1 MVKAEQEAC
10 SDDDRK
16 EALGGWVKAPNK
28 YKEAH
33 DKDNSDNAEP
43 LKANIDRLL
52 SNRGNE

>member
-1 MVKAEQEAC
+1 MC
-10 SDDDRK
+10 IRDSDRK